1 MLGRKKK
8 TCKKKKV
15 IKTGSC
21 CISKFLEAF
30 IQINETFK
38 QPSALLVTELVDKHG
53 QPKTV
58 IQIKSKLS
66 NFKGFYSTI
75 DNPS

>member
-30 IQINETFK
+30 TQINETFK